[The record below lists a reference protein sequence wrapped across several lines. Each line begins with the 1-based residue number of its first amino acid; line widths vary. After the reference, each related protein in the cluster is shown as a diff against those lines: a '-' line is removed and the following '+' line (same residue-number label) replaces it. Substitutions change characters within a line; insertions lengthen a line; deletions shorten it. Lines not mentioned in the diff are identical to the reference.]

1 MYYFSCKENLYLSIK
16 IPGLFRR
23 LIRSLFLQL
32 SICDSRLLQ
41 KRNLQ
46 TAQFDKKEHLLQE
59 IYLLKE
65 IFDTIPKVSPF
76 NVYRAFRIRLFAL
89 STEVVSKE
97 AR

>member
-1 MYYFSCKENLYLSIK
+1 LYLSIK

-41 KRNLQ
+41 KKESTNGSIRQ
-46 TAQFDKKEHLLQE
+46 KEHLLQE